1 MSIKKHKLLANTYR
15 DSVALMQL
23 SAGISNRPGIEQAFA
38 MMATPANM
46 ELLVEAGLIIAP
58 IKAGPSDLLL
68 ALSGET
74 ETAIDE
80 AIDAFE
86 TALDDTGANQSEST
100 DAGAMAPRS
109 IEMALGDMPQAS
121 LALISCPGEYAA
133 AEARK
138 ALQLGLDVMLFSDHI
153 ALEDEVE
160 LKAYAD
166 AHNRLVMGP
175 DCGTA
180 IIDGIP
186 LGFANVV
193 NPGNIGIVAASGTG
207 LQQVSCLIDSWGGG
221 ISQAIG
227 TGGRDLNSKVG
238 GRTMIRAIEQLS
250 HDADTKVIVLVSK
263 PPAPEVAA
271 AVSEKA
277 RRAGKPVIINF
288 LGADMSTL
296 GGGNIVA
303 AETLEQAAHTAFHIA
318 QSGARSPDAP
328 RPFPVSQRDIDRLV
342 AGLASSQKY
351 VRGLY
356 SGGTFSYEAMLLLGQ
371 VIGPVHSS
379 TPVNKDYRLNDIWT
393 STGNTVVDLG
403 DDRFT
408 RGRPHPMIDQRLRN
422 DRMEQEAA
430 DPETAVILL
439 DVVLGYGSHL
449 NPMEEIGPAIA
460 KAKAI
465 AKNQGS
471 NPIFVSFVCGTDK
484 DPQNKTQQEMALK
497 ASGVIV
503 VDNNTQ
509 AVRLAAEIIRQVQP

>member
-1 MSIKKHKLLANTYR
+1 MSIQKHKLLANMYR

-23 SAGISNRPGIEQAFA
+23 SSGIRNRPGIEQASA
-38 MMATPANM
+38 IMATPANI

-58 IKAGPSDLLL
+58 IEASTNDLLL
-68 ALSGET
+68 AVSGET
-74 ETAIDE
+74 EAAIDE

-86 TALDDTGANQSEST
+86 TALNAASNHQSEST
-100 DAGAMAPRS
+100 NAGTMAPRS

-138 ALQLGLDVMLFSDHI
+138 ALRLGLDVMLFSDNV

-160 LKAYAD
+160 LKSYAET
-166 AHNRLVMGP
+166 HNRLVMGP

-207 LQQVSCLIDSWGGG
+207 LQQVSCLIDNWGGG

-227 TGGRDLNSKVG
+227 TGGRDLHRQVG
-238 GRTMIRAIEQLS
+238 GRTMMQAIEQLS
-250 HDADTKVIVLVSK
+250 NDADTSVIVLISK
-263 PPAPEVAA
+263 PPAPDVAA
-271 AVSEKA
+271 AVFEKA
-277 RRAGKPVIINF
+277 RRAGKPVVINF
-288 LGADMSTL
+288 LGADLSTL
-296 GGGNIVA
+296 RDGNIVA
-303 AETLEQAAHTAFHIA
+303 AETLEQAAHAAFHIA
-318 QSGARSPDAP
+318 QSGTISPGAP
-328 RPFPVSQRDIDRLV
+328 PPFSVSERDINSLV
-342 AGLASSQKY
+342 SGLASRQKF

-356 SGGTFSYEAMLLLGQ
+356 SGGTFCNEAMLLLEQ
-371 VIGPVHSS
+371 AIGPIHSS
-379 TPVNKDYRLNDIWT
+379 TPVNKDDRLNDIWT
-393 STGNTVVDLG
+393 SEGNTVIDLG
-403 DDRFT
+403 DDLFT

-422 DRMEQEAA
+422 DRIEQEAA

-449 NPMEEIGPAIA
+449 NPMEDIGPVIVKAIA
-460 KAKAI
+460 KAKD
-465 AKNQGS
+465 QRR

-484 DPQNKTQQEMALK
+484 DPQHKAQQEMALK
-497 ASGVIV
+497 ASGAIV

-509 AVRLAAEIIRQVQP
+509 AVRLAAEIIRQVSS